1 MQLIVGLETPTDFS
15 FDREEILTEKY
26 GMLTKRDW
34 EPTKLLMAPL
44 LKKMYDATL
53 AQSQS

>member
-15 FDREEILTEKY
+15 FDREETLTDKY
-26 GMLTKRDW
+26 GMLTESDW
-34 EPTKLLMAPL
+34 EPALGLVAPL

-53 AQSQS
+53 AQSQG